1 MIKEKMKKKTVL
13 LHAPS
18 YTLSGYGVHS
28 RQIATILDSYDEF
41 EVFLQATIWGNTPFM
56 LGDFKEKEMLD
67 KMNNNNQHRPEKFD
81 ISVQVILPDEFKD
94 DLADFNIGISA
105 CVETTTCNPTW
116 IDNINKMDLMIVP
129 SHHTKRVLENSGTVT
144 TPLYVVPEAFPPI
157 LENLDLECNLPD
169 IEFETKFNFL
179 HIGQLAAGLE
189 EDDRK
194 GIYTLIRLFCK
205 AFEGNK
211 DVGLVL
217 KTNSCRNTAIDYKIT
232 ANTLSEVLK
241 KHRKSEY
248 PKVYLLHGPMKENEV
263 CQLYKHDKIKAFVSL
278 TRGEGY
284 GLPLLEAA
292 ATGLPII
299 ATNWSG
305 HLDFLNL
312 TTKSFIKVN
321 YELQKIRDGKVD
333 NRIFINGAKWAH
345 VDEEDAMKKMTK
357 LVESYKV
364 PLSWAKDLQPLVVD
378 RFNINSVNKIF
389 KKVLAKH
396 YKVG

>member
-1 MIKEKMKKKTVL
+1 MTKKRTVL
-13 LHAPS
+13 LHGPLYVQA
-18 YTLSGYGVHS
+18 GYGVHA

-56 LGDFKEKEMLD
+56 LANFKEKEMLD
-67 KMNNNNQHRPEKFD
+67 RMNGNNDHRPEKFD

-105 CVETTTCNPTW
+105 CVETTICNPEW
-116 IDNINKMDLMIVP
+116 ITATNKMDLMIVP
-129 SHHTKRVLENSGTVT
+129 SQHTKRVLENSGTIT
-144 TPLYVVPEAFPPI
+144 TPLYVIPEAFPPT
-157 LENLDLECNLPD
+157 LEDTNLECNLSG
-169 IEFETKFNFL
+169 IELETEFNFL
-179 HIGQLAAGLE
+179 HVGQLAAGLE

-205 AFEGNK
+205 AFAGNQ

-217 KTNSCRNTAIDYKIT
+217 KTNSCRNTTIDYKIT
-232 ANTLSEVLK
+232 TNTLNEVIK
-241 KHRKSEY
+241 KHRKGEY
-248 PKVYLLHGPMKENEV
+248 PKIYLLHGPMKETEM

-292 ATGLPII
+292 AAGLPIV

-312 TTKSFIKVN
+312 TRKSFIKVN

-333 NRIFINGAKWAH
+333 NRIFMSGTKWAH
-345 VDEEDAMKKMTK
+345 IDEEDAMKKMTK

-364 PLSWAKDLQPLVVD
+364 PQDWAKELQPLIID
-378 RFNINSVNKIF
+378 RFNINSIGKTF
-389 KKVLAKH
+389 KEVLARH
-396 YKVG
+396 YNMDN